1 MKKFSIYVYAIC
13 KNEEKFV
20 DRWVNSMS
28 EADGIIVIDT
38 GSNDNTVNKL
48 KEHNVKVY
56 EKTISPWRFDVARN
70 ISLSHVPEDADICVC
85 TDLDEVFE
93 PGWRKK
99 VENSWSYDTQRLS
112 YRYTWNFNKDGSEGY
127 VFWIDKIHSRNNFKW
142 IHPVHEVLQY
152 TGQNPYI
159 TKLAEGVQLNHHADE
174 SKPRTQYL
182 TLLELSVTE
191 DPYDD
196 RNMHYLGREYMFHKE
211 WQKCISTLK
220 KHLKMPNA
228 QWKDE
233 RAASMRYIA
242 KSYYNLGNIEKSKTW
257 YLRSIAEAP
266 HLREPYI
273 DMALLLYDLKEWMG
287 VIYMCESAIKIKDR
301 PKTYICEAASWG
313 SLPYDLL
320 SISYYQIKN
329 YKEALKFAEQ
339 AVTASPHDE
348 RLLRN
353 LEIIKRENLR

>member
-1 MKKFSIYVYAIC
+1 MVNFTSPYVQ
-13 KNEEKFV
+13 KHRKQ
-20 DRWVNSMS
+20 
-28 EADGIIVIDT
+28 
-38 GSNDNTVNKL
+38 
-48 KEHNVKVY
+48 
-56 EKTISPWRFDVARN
+56 
-70 ISLSHVPEDADICVC
+70 SH
-85 TDLDEVFE
+85 LD
-93 PGWRKK
+93 
-99 VENSWSYDTQRLS
+99 D
-112 YRYTWNFNKDGSEGY
+112 
-127 VFWIDKIHSRNNFKW
+127 
-142 IHPVHEVLQY
+142 
-152 TGQNPYI
+152 
-159 TKLAEGVQLNHHADE
+159 
-174 SKPRTQYL
+174 L

-257 YLRSIAEAP
+257 SLRSIAEAP